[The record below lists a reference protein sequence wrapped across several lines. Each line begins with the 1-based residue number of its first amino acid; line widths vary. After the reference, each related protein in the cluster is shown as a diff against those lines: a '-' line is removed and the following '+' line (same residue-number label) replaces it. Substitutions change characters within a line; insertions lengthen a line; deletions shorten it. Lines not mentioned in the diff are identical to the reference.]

1 MAAALA
7 MQKKIKKRKQIRCV
21 PKCGRGMSVEAK
33 LAAIQESWE
42 EMQAEIKGDSEEE
55 QNKIRELF
63 NNFDPEIA
71 DEDHKE
77 KQYGNIILDGAFSSI
92 FDPHENTIWLMVT
105 NADTVKELLLEMME
119 DEKLI
124 ELAEPV
130 TK

>member
-1 MAAALA
+1 MHVDV
-7 MQKKIKKRKQIRCV
+7 KI
-21 PKCGRGMSVEAK
+21 E
-33 LAAIQESWE
+33 AIQENWE
-42 EMQAEIKGDSEEE
+42 EIQAEIKGDSVEE
-55 QNKIRELF
+55 QNRIRELF
-63 NNFDPEIA
+63 NNFDPEFA

-92 FDPHENTIWLMVT
+92 FDPHENTIWLMET